1 MDDLQL
7 KGTSNSDKLVMYCK
21 PDPSGINLRASAGAV
36 DVISQSDNF
45 LLPCPALVFPSDP
58 QFASLNCD
66 RQSSRLHL
74 LSVSY
79 TLQSYWLKTS
89 TPVSKTTTMAI
100 TRRPAPSSVV
110 LAVYPVTLILGSLFS
125 VISPTARA
133 TRGSSTPV
141 SGPSGP
147 LAPSLAA
154 DLHLSESP
162 ANYFARKNNV
172 FNLYFVKIGWVWLTV
187 AFASLLL
194 FQPIYNSS
202 SPSSQSQQQARF
214 RRSLQALLRYT
225 IATIV
230 WYFMTQWFFG
240 PPIIDRGFVITGGKC
255 EYVLEKAGK
264 VTSDTS
270 TAGRLET
277 LFSAAACKAAGGAW
291 RGGYD
296 ISGHVFMLV
305 LMTAILA
312 FEAVGAGA
320 VGTFPS
326 ARAESD
332 GPRERKASEPDSV
345 LGSGQENA
353 SSVARTWSIRLVWG
367 VVILGWWMLF
377 MTAIWFHTW
386 LEKVCSR

>member
-1 MDDLQL
+1 MT
-7 KGTSNSDKLVMYCK
+7 TS
-21 PDPSGINLRASAGAV
+21 A
-36 DVISQSDNF
+36 
-45 LLPCPALVFPSDP
+45 
-58 QFASLNCD
+58 
-66 RQSSRLHL
+66 
-74 LSVSY
+74 
-79 TLQSYWLKTS
+79 
-89 TPVSKTTTMAI
+89 
-100 TRRPAPSSVV
+100 RPAPSPII
-110 LAVYPVTLILGSLFS
+110 LAVYPITLVLGTLFS

-133 TRGSSTPV
+133 TRKSS
-141 SGPSGP
+141 SSGP

-172 FNLYFVKIGWVWLTV
+172 FNLYFVKIGWVWLTL

-240 PPIIDRGFVITGGKC
+240 PAIIDRGFVVTGGKC
-255 EYVLEKAGK
+255 EKVLEQVGKAA
-264 VTSDTS
+264 SDTS
-270 TAGRLET
+270 THVQLET

-291 RGGYD
+291 KGGYD

-305 LMTAILA
+305 LVTAVLT
-312 FEAVGAGA
+312 FEAIGAGA
-320 VGTFPS
+320 VGNPAAVRTPPS
-326 ARAESD
+326 ARSESD
-332 GPRERKASEPDSV
+332 GPRERKASDPDTF
-345 LGSGQENA
+345 LANDQDNA
-353 SSVARTWSIRLVWG
+353 LSAARTWSIRLVWG

-386 LEKVCSR
+386 LEKVCCRDHCRLHFFSHNHSGPVYSSL